1 MEPKELGPALE
12 AARRAL
18 RQLDNEH
25 IPAGLRVIAA
35 RSGKLPS
42 PLARRL
48 LEALDESDWLRA
60 EAVAAWPAID
70 VDSPDPRLRS
80 SALFLLRPPGW
91 DDARPNLE
99 EKMDG
104 DAVARKLSAELNKA
118 KRRIRRLENELAK
131 AGERAGAWEE
141 LLQSKLAHQ
150 AERLGKERKRRDLEI
165 RQMELAMADL
175 RARLDQTEQ
184 ARTALTADLERLRK
198 KQPRTLPPESRRR
211 PVAWEPRAPLELAR
225 HLDDLAAA
233 GTVPPRSASVEAP
246 ESLVVG
252 VQLPTGLR
260 PDRPE
265 AIEWLLGQPQ
275 GIVVAID
282 GWNAAHL
289 LSSPPTVAERLRVVE
304 AGRRLGT
311 ASRGRR
317 RVMVVF
323 DSQEGSEQ
331 ISNPEVEIIYVSSA
345 DQEILEMAE
354 RATSPLV
361 VISSDRR
368 VREESEAAGA
378 VGLWSEA
385 LIDWL
390 RIGGRRT
397 FGA

>member
-1 MEPKELGPALE
+1 
-12 AARRAL
+12 
-18 RQLDNEH
+18 
-25 IPAGLRVIAA
+25 
-35 RSGKLPS
+35 
-42 PLARRL
+42 
-48 LEALDESDWLRA
+48 
-60 EAVAAWPAID
+60 AID
-70 VDSPDPRLRS
+70 VDSPDPRLRA

-99 EKMDG
+99 EKMEG

-131 AGERAGAWEE
+131 AGDRAGAWEE

-211 PVAWEPRAPLELAR
+211 PVAWEPRVPLELAR

-233 GTVPPRSASVEAP
+233 GTVSPRSAAVEAR
-246 ESLVVG
+246 ESVVVG

-304 AGRRLGT
+304 AGRRIGT

-317 RVMVVF
+317 RVMIVF